1 MSKTSKAKKT
11 ATKKTT
17 KKPKKETKKKATKP
31 KKTLAKKPTPAKKP
45 KKARSKKPKKVP
57 AKKPKTTR
65 AKKTPKTT
73 KTSVEVIEKHMEKR
87 LAKMRNERRLPPK
100 VLNELSTKIKEHAL
114 TKKEFDEIC
123 DNVIASYEMSLVE
136 PGEAVGTV
144 AAQSI
149 GEPGTQMTLRT
160 FHYAGVAELSVTQ
173 GLPRLIEIVDARNNP
188 STPTMKI
195 HLAQEI
201 AGDRNE
207 AKRIARDIEMV
218 LVESVASNVSI
229 DLLRQAIDIRLD
241 PELME
246 DKGLTVESVAEAI
259 QAKIKAKGEVE
270 TGNNV
275 IFVYP
280 ANDTLADLQ
289 RLSEK
294 IREVR
299 VKGINDVTHVVIR
312 KESGGYVL
320 HTEGSNLQD
329 ALEIEGI
336 DSHKVYT
343 NNLREIYQVLGIEAT
358 RNAIIKEA
366 MSVLNEQGMDVD
378 VRHIILVADM
388 MTADGAIRQIG
399 RHGISGSKNSAL
411 ARAAFE
417 VTIKHLLGAG
427 IAGTKDP
434 LRGITENVILG
445 QLIPLG
451 TGSIDLLMT
460 PSRSSKRKK

>member
-1 MSKTSKAKKT
+1 MS
-11 ATKKTT
+11 KKTT
-17 KKPKKETKKKATKP
+17 KKSTATKKKTD
-31 KKTLAKKPTPAKKP
+31 AKKPAAKKKPATTKKAPIKKTTAAAKKP
-45 KKARSKKPKKVP
+45 A
-57 AKKPKTTR
+57 AKKPV
-65 AKKTPKTT
+65 AKEPAV
-73 KTSVEVIEKHMEKR
+73 SAVIAKHMEKR
-87 LAKMRNERRLPPK
+87 FEKMREERRLPPK
-100 VLNELSTKIKEHAL
+100 VMEELVTKVSSLDIS
-114 TKKEFDEIC
+114 KKEFDSIC
-123 DNVIASYEMSLVE
+123 DNVIDSYERSLVE

-195 HLAQEI
+195 HLVEEFTQERDVAKEI
-201 AGDRNE
+201 ARN
-207 AKRIARDIEMV
+207 IEMV

-229 DLLRQAIDIRLD
+229 DLLRQAIDIRFD

-246 DKGLTVESVAEAI
+246 DKGLKVEAIAEAI

-270 TGNNV
+270 AADNT

-280 ANDTLADLQ
+280 ANETLADLQ

-299 VKGINDVTHVVIR
+299 VKGINNVTHVVIR
-312 KESGGYVL
+312 KESDSYVL
-320 HTEGSNLQD
+320 YTEGSNLED
-329 ALEIEGI
+329 ALEIEGVNP
-336 DSHKVYT
+336 HKIYT
-343 NNLREIYQVLGIEAT
+343 NNLREIFQVLGIEAT
-358 RNAIIKEA
+358 RNAIIQEA
-366 MSVLNEQGMDVD
+366 MNVLNEQGMDVD

-388 MTADGAIRQIG
+388 MTADGTIRQIG

-427 IAGTKDP
+427 IAGTRDP

-451 TGSIDLLMT
+451 TGAIDLLMNPQFT
-460 PSRSSKRKK
+460 STKKKKKK

>member
-1 MSKTSKAKKT
+1 MSKTTKG
-11 ATKKTT
+11 KKTT
-17 KKPKKETKKKATKP
+17 AEDRKSKAAKSTEKKPKATKTTKATK
-31 KKTLAKKPTPAKKP
+31 AKATESA
-45 KKARSKKPKKVP
+45 SS
-57 AKKPKTTR
+57 
-65 AKKTPKTT
+65 T
-73 KTSVEVIEKHMEKR
+73 KTAATSGTTEIASSIDKNMEKR
-87 LAKMRNERRLPPK
+87 FTNMREERRLPPK
-100 VLNELSTKIKEHAL
+100 VMDELVSKIGKL
-114 TKKEFDEIC
+114 DITKKEFDEIC
-123 DNVIASYEMSLVE
+123 DNVIESYERSLVE

-195 HLAQEI
+195 YLDNQI
-201 AGDRNE
+201 ASDRND

-246 DKGLTVESVAEAI
+246 DKGLTVEIVSDAI
-259 QAKIKAKGEVE
+259 QEKLKGKGEVE
-270 TGNNV
+270 PGDNV

-280 ANDTLADLQ
+280 ANDTLAELQ

-294 IREVR
+294 IRDVR

-312 KESGGYVL
+312 KESEGYVL
-320 HTEGSNLQD
+320 YTEGSNLQD
-329 ALEIEGI
+329 ALEIGGVNP
-336 DSHKVYT
+336 HKIYT

-366 MSVLNEQGMDVD
+366 MNVLNEQGMDVD

-388 MTADGAIRQIG
+388 MTADGNISQIG

-451 TGSIDLLMT
+451 TGAIDLLMNPQAPT
-460 PSRSSKRKK
+460 SSKSKKK

>member
-1 MSKTSKAKKT
+1 
-11 ATKKTT
+11 
-17 KKPKKETKKKATKP
+17 
-31 KKTLAKKPTPAKKP
+31 
-45 KKARSKKPKKVP
+45 
-57 AKKPKTTR
+57 
-65 AKKTPKTT
+65 
-73 KTSVEVIEKHMEKR
+73 
-87 LAKMRNERRLPPK
+87 MREERRLPPR
-100 VLNELSTKIKEHAL
+100 VMDELESKLGDLEL
-114 TKKEFDEIC
+114 TKKDFDAIC
-123 DNVIASYEMSLVE
+123 DNVIESYERSLVE

-195 HLAQEI
+195 HLNEERAQH
-201 AGDRNE
+201 RNE
-207 AKRIARDIEMV
+207 AKEIARNIEMV

-229 DLLRQAIDIRLD
+229 DLLRQAIDIRFD

-246 DKGLTVESVAEAI
+246 DKGLTVDAVAEAI
-259 QAKIKAKGEVE
+259 QEKIKAKGEVE
-270 TGNNV
+270 ASDNT

-280 ANDTLADLQ
+280 TNETLADLQ

-299 VKGINDVTHVVIR
+299 VKGINNVTHVVIR
-312 KESGGYVL
+312 KESDGYVL
-320 HTEGSNLQD
+320 YTEGSNLED
-329 ALEIEGI
+329 ALEVDGVNP
-336 DSHKVYT
+336 HKIYT
-343 NNLREIYQVLGIEAT
+343 NNLREIFQVLGIEAT
-358 RNAIIKEA
+358 RNAIIQEA
-366 MSVLNEQGMDVD
+366 MNVLNEQGMDVD

-388 MTADGAIRQIG
+388 MTADGTIRQIG

-427 IAGTKDP
+427 IAGTRDP

-451 TGSIDLLMT
+451 TGAIDLLMNPQFT
-460 PSRSSKRKK
+460 SIKKKRK

>member
-1 MSKTSKAKKT
+1 MSK
-11 ATKKTT
+11 
-17 KKPKKETKKKATKP
+17 E
-31 KKTLAKKPTPAKKP
+31 
-45 KKARSKKPKKVP
+45 
-57 AKKPKTTR
+57 
-65 AKKTPKTT
+65 
-73 KTSVEVIEKHMEKR
+73 IEKHIEKR
-87 LAKMRNERRLPPK
+87 FMKMREELRLPPAVIEELEMK
-100 VLNELSTKIKEHAL
+100 VKELDLSKR
-114 TKKEFDEIC
+114 EFDTIC
-123 DNVIASYEMSLVE
+123 DNVIQSYEQSLVE

-195 HLAQEI
+195 HLSEEI
-201 AGDRNE
+201 KDDRME
-207 AKRIARDIEMV
+207 AKKIAQQIEMV

-246 DKGLTVESVAEAI
+246 DKALLVENVANAI
-259 QAKIKAKGEVE
+259 QDKIKGKGEVE
-270 TGNNV
+270 SGDYT

-280 ANDTLADLQ
+280 ANDTLAELQ

-294 IREVR
+294 IREIR

-320 HTEGSNLQD
+320 YTEGSNLQD
-329 ALEIEGI
+329 ALEIEGVNP
-336 DSHKVYT
+336 HKIYT
-343 NNLREIYQVLGIEAT
+343 NNLREIYEVLGIEAT
-358 RNAIIKEA
+358 RNAIIQEA

-388 MTADGAIRQIG
+388 MTSDGTIRQIG

-417 VTIKHLLGAG
+417 VTIRHLLGAG

-451 TGSIDLLMT
+451 TGSIDLLMSPAGT
-460 PSRSSKRKK
+460 SKK

>member
-1 MSKTSKAKKT
+1 MS
-11 ATKKTT
+11 KKTT
-17 KKPKKETKKKATKP
+17 KKSTATKKKAVKKKP
-31 KKTLAKKPTPAKKP
+31 VAKKTTTKKAPAKKATAAAKKPTTKKPAAKK
-45 KKARSKKPKKVP
+45 AATKKPAAKEP
-57 AKKPKTTR
+57 AVS
-65 AKKTPKTT
+65 AAI
-73 KTSVEVIEKHMEKR
+73 VKHMEKR
-87 LAKMRNERRLPPK
+87 FDKMREERRLPPSVMEELVTK
-100 VLNELSTKIKEHAL
+100 VTSLEI
-114 TKKEFDEIC
+114 TKKEFDSIC
-123 DNVIASYEMSLVE
+123 DNVIESYERSLVE

-195 HLAQEI
+195 HLVEEFAQE
-201 AGDRNE
+201 RNV
-207 AKRIARDIEMV
+207 AKDIARNIEMV

-229 DLLRQAIDIRLD
+229 DLLRQAIDIRFD

-246 DKGLTVESVAEAI
+246 DKGLKVEVIAEAI

-270 TGNNV
+270 AADNT

-280 ANDTLADLQ
+280 ANETLADLQ

-299 VKGINDVTHVVIR
+299 VKGINNVTHVVIR
-312 KESGGYVL
+312 KESDGYVL
-320 HTEGSNLQD
+320 YTEGSNLED
-329 ALEIEGI
+329 ALEIEGVNP
-336 DSHKVYT
+336 HKIYT
-343 NNLREIYQVLGIEAT
+343 NNLREIFQVLGIEAT
-358 RNAIIKEA
+358 RNAIIQEA
-366 MSVLNEQGMDVD
+366 MNVLNEQGMDVD

-388 MTADGAIRQIG
+388 MTADGTIRQIG

-427 IAGTKDP
+427 IAGTRDP

-451 TGSIDLLMT
+451 TGAIDLLMNPQFT
-460 PSRSSKRKK
+460 STKKRKTKKKK

>member
-1 MSKTSKAKKT
+1 MSKKTTKKST
-11 ATKKTT
+11 ATKKTAAAKKPAAKKKPSVKKKPAAKKTTT
-17 KKPKKETKKKATKP
+17 KKAP
-31 KKTLAKKPTPAKKP
+31 AKKPTTAKKP
-45 KKARSKKPKKVP
+45 AAKV
-57 AKKPKTTR
+57 TTPSPS
-65 AKKTPKTT
+65 AP
-73 KTSVEVIEKHMEKR
+73 IIKHMEKR
-87 LAKMRNERRLPPK
+87 FEKMREERRLPPSVMDELETK
-100 VLNELSTKIKEHAL
+100 VGSLDI
-114 TKKEFDEIC
+114 TKKEFDVIC
-123 DNVIASYEMSLVE
+123 DNVVDSYERSLVE

-195 HLAQEI
+195 HLIEDYAPH
-201 AGDRNE
+201 RNE
-207 AKRIARDIEMV
+207 AKSIARNIEMV

-229 DLLRQAIDIRLD
+229 DLLRQAIDIRFD

-246 DKGLTVESVAEAI
+246 DKGLTVEAVAEAI

-270 TGNNV
+270 ASENT

-280 ANDTLADLQ
+280 ANETLADLQ

-299 VKGINDVTHVVIR
+299 VKGINNVTHVVIR
-312 KESGGYVL
+312 KESDNYVL
-320 HTEGSNLQD
+320 YTEGSNLED
-329 ALEIEGI
+329 ALEIEGVNP
-336 DSHKVYT
+336 HKIYT
-343 NNLREIYQVLGIEAT
+343 NNLREIFQVLGIEAT
-358 RNAIIKEA
+358 RNAIIQEA

-388 MTADGAIRQIG
+388 MTADGSIRQIG

-427 IAGTKDP
+427 IAGTRDP
-434 LRGITENVILG
+434 LKGITENVILG

-451 TGSIDLLMT
+451 TGAIDLLMNPQVT
-460 PSRSSKRKK
+460 SSKKKR

>member
-1 MSKTSKAKKT
+1 MPEKTKSKTTTAKAKKST
-11 ATKKTT
+11 GTKISSVKPKATKKA
-17 KKPKKETKKKATKP
+17 KGSKEKADTPKAT
-31 KKTLAKKPTPAKKP
+31 PTITTETIDV
-45 KKARSKKPKKVP
+45 VP
-57 AKKPKTTR
+57 LIDKN
-65 AKKTPKTT
+65 
-73 KTSVEVIEKHMEKR
+73 MEKR
-87 LAKMRNERRLPPK
+87 LAKMREERRLPPK
-100 VLNELSTKIKEHAL
+100 VMDELVTKISRL
-114 TKKEFDEIC
+114 NVTKREFDEIC
-123 DNVIASYEMSLVE
+123 DNVIESYERALVE

-195 HLAQEI
+195 YLDNKI
-201 AGDRNE
+201 ASDRND
-207 AKRIARDIEMV
+207 AKRIARDIEMI
-218 LVESVASNVSI
+218 LVESVASNISI

-246 DKGLTVESVAEAI
+246 DKGLSVESVAEAI
-259 QAKIKAKGEVE
+259 QEKLKGKGEVE
-270 TGNNV
+270 PGDNV

-280 ANDTLADLQ
+280 ANDTLAELQ

-294 IREVR
+294 IRDFR

-312 KESGGYVL
+312 KEPDGYVL
-320 HTEGSNLQD
+320 YTEGSNLQD
-329 ALEIEGI
+329 ALEIDGVNP
-336 DSHKVYT
+336 HKIYT

-366 MSVLNEQGMDVD
+366 MNVLREQGMDVD
-378 VRHIILVADM
+378 IRHIVLVADM
-388 MTADGAIRQIG
+388 MTTDGSISQIG

-451 TGSIDLLMT
+451 TGSIDLLMNPQT
-460 PSRSSKRKK
+460 PASAKAKK

>member
-1 MSKTSKAKKT
+1 MSKKT
-11 ATKKTT
+11 TKSTKATKKTT
-17 KKPKKETKKKATKP
+17 AKKTTKKT
-31 KKTLAKKPTPAKKP
+31 TAKKTPAKKTTAKPTTAKASQAPP
-45 KKARSKKPKKVP
+45 KLSDAV
-57 AKKPKTTR
+57 
-65 AKKTPKTT
+65 
-73 KTSVEVIEKHMEKR
+73 EKHMEKR
-87 LAKMRNERRLPPK
+87 FAHMREERRLPPK
-100 VLNELSTKIKEHAL
+100 VQTELETKIKGLHL
-114 TKKEFDEIC
+114 SKKQFDEIC
-123 DNVIASYEMSLVE
+123 DNVIDSYERALVE

-188 STPTMKI
+188 ATPTMRI
-195 HLAQEI
+195 HLTKEFAE
-201 AGDRNE
+201 DRNE
-207 AKRIARDIEMV
+207 ARRIARGIEMV
-218 LVESVASNVSI
+218 RVESVASNFSI

-246 DKGLTVESVAEAI
+246 DKGLTPELVSEAI
-259 QAKIKAKGEVE
+259 QEKIKAKGEVE
-270 TGNNV
+270 IGDGA
-275 IFVYP
+275 IYVYP
-280 ANDTLADLQ
+280 ATEGLADLQ
-289 RLSEK
+289 RLNEK
-294 IREVR
+294 IRDIR
-299 VKGINDVTHVVIR
+299 VKGINNVKHVVIR
-312 KESGGYVL
+312 KESDEYIL
-320 HTEGSNLQD
+320 YTEGSNLME

-336 DSHKVYT
+336 NSHKVYT
-343 NNLREIYQVLGIEAT
+343 NNLREIFQVLGIEAT

-388 MTADGAIRQIG
+388 MTADGTIRQIG

-417 VTIKHLLGAG
+417 VTVNHLLGAG
-427 IAGTKDP
+427 ITGTKDP

-451 TGSIDLLMT
+451 TGAIDLLMT
-460 PSRSSKRKK
+460 PNVVPTTKSK

>member
-1 MSKTSKAKKT
+1 MSKSTVT
-11 ATKKTT
+11 AH
-17 KKPKKETKKKATKP
+17 
-31 KKTLAKKPTPAKKP
+31 
-45 KKARSKKPKKVP
+45 
-57 AKKPKTTR
+57 
-65 AKKTPKTT
+65 
-73 KTSVEVIEKHMEKR
+73 IEKRFSKLRDEH
-87 LAKMRNERRLPPK
+87 RLPPK
-100 VLNELSTKIKEHAL
+100 VLDELEEKVTDIGL

-123 DNVIASYEMSLVE
+123 DNVIDSYERSLVE

-173 GLPRLIEIVDARNNP
+173 GLPRLIEIVDARKNP

-195 HLAQEI
+195 HLADDI
-201 AGDRNE
+201 AEDRNE
-207 AKRIARDIEMV
+207 AKRIARDIEMI
-218 LVESVASNVSI
+218 LVESVASNISI
-229 DLLRQAIDIRLD
+229 DLLRQAIDIRFD

-246 DKGLTVESVAEAI
+246 DKALTVEIIAEAI
-259 QAKIKAKGEVE
+259 RAKIKAKGEVE
-270 TGNNV
+270 AGDNTV
-275 IFVYP
+275 FVYP
-280 ANDTLADLQ
+280 TGETLADLQ

-299 VKGINDVTHVVIR
+299 VKGIDDVTHVVIR
-312 KESGGYVL
+312 KESDRYVL
-320 HTEGSNLQD
+320 YTEGSNLQD
-329 ALEIEGI
+329 ALEIAGVNP
-336 DSHKVYT
+336 HKIYT
-343 NNLREIYQVLGIEAT
+343 NNLKEIYQVLGIEAT
-358 RNAIIKEA
+358 RNAIIQEA
-366 MSVLNEQGMDVD
+366 MNVLNEQGMDVD

-451 TGSIDLLMT
+451 TGSIDLLMN
-460 PSRSSKRKK
+460 PQGSASEK

>member
-1 MSKTSKAKKT
+1 MSKTTKGKKT
-11 ATKKTT
+11 ATEDKKSKAPKSTEKKPKATKTT
-17 KKPKKETKKKATKP
+17 KATKAKATESESSS
-31 KKTLAKKPTPAKKP
+31 KTVAITG
-45 KKARSKKPKKVP
+45 
-57 AKKPKTTR
+57 TT
-65 AKKTPKTT
+65 
-73 KTSVEVIEKHMEKR
+73 EVVSSIDKNMEKR
-87 LAKMRNERRLPPK
+87 FAKMRDERRLPPK
-100 VLNELSTKIKEHAL
+100 VMDELVSKISEL
-114 TKKEFDEIC
+114 DITKKEFDEIC
-123 DNVIASYEMSLVE
+123 DNVIESYERSLVE

-195 HLAQEI
+195 YLDNPI
-201 AGDRNE
+201 ASDRND

-246 DKGLTVESVAEAI
+246 DKGLTVEIVSDAI
-259 QAKIKAKGEVE
+259 QEKLKGKGEVE
-270 TGNNV
+270 PGDNV

-280 ANDTLADLQ
+280 ANDTLAELQ

-294 IREVR
+294 IRDVR

-312 KESGGYVL
+312 KESDGYVL
-320 HTEGSNLQD
+320 YTEGSNLQD
-329 ALEIEGI
+329 ALEVSGVNP
-336 DSHKVYT
+336 HKIYT

-366 MSVLNEQGMDVD
+366 MNVLNEQGMDVD

-388 MTADGAIRQIG
+388 MTADGSISQIG

-451 TGSIDLLMT
+451 TGSIDLLMNPQAPT
-460 PSRSSKRKK
+460 TNKQKKK

>member
-1 MSKTSKAKKT
+1 MSKSTVTAHMQKRFSKLRD
-11 ATKKTT
+11 
-17 KKPKKETKKKATKP
+17 E
-31 KKTLAKKPTPAKKP
+31 
-45 KKARSKKPKKVP
+45 
-57 AKKPKTTR
+57 
-65 AKKTPKTT
+65 
-73 KTSVEVIEKHMEKR
+73 H
-87 LAKMRNERRLPPK
+87 RLPPK
-100 VLNELSTKIKEHAL
+100 VLDELEEKVMDIGL

-123 DNVIASYEMSLVE
+123 DNVVDSYERSLVE

-173 GLPRLIEIVDARNNP
+173 GLPRLIEIVDARKNP

-195 HLAQEI
+195 HLVDAI
-201 AGDRNE
+201 AEDRNA
-207 AKRIARDIEMV
+207 AKRIARDIEMI
-218 LVESVASNVSI
+218 LVESVASNISI
-229 DLLRQAIDIRLD
+229 DLLRQAIDIRFD

-246 DKGLTVESVAEAI
+246 DKALTVEIIAEAI
-259 QAKIKAKGEVE
+259 RAKIKAKGEVE
-270 TGNNV
+270 IGENT

-280 ANDTLADLQ
+280 ASETLADLQ

-299 VKGINDVTHVVIR
+299 VKGIDDVTHVVIR
-312 KESGGYVL
+312 KESNRYVL
-320 HTEGSNLQD
+320 YTEGSNLQD
-329 ALEIEGI
+329 ALEIA
-336 DSHKVYT
+336 DVNPHKIYT
-343 NNLREIYQVLGIEAT
+343 NNLKEIYKVLGIEAT
-358 RNAIIKEA
+358 RNAIIQEA

-451 TGSIDLLMT
+451 TGSIDLLMNPQGA
-460 PSRSSKRKK
+460 PSKK

>member
-1 MSKTSKAKKT
+1 MSKSTKSKKSTTKSKASTKPKAKPKAKKP
-11 ATKKTT
+11 ASTKKESSAEKTT
-17 KKPKKETKKKATKP
+17 KA
-31 KKTLAKKPTPAKKP
+31 AA
-45 KKARSKKPKKVP
+45 
-57 AKKPKTTR
+57 KTT
-65 AKKTPKTT
+65 
-73 KTSVEVIEKHMEKR
+73 TSVLDKHMEKR
-87 LAKMRNERRLPPK
+87 FEKMRDERRLPPK
-100 VLNELSTKIKEHAL
+100 VMEELVTKVSNL
-114 TKKEFDEIC
+114 GVTKKEFDDIC
-123 DNVIASYEMSLVE
+123 DNVVDSYERSLVE

-195 HLAQEI
+195 YLDTDI
-201 AGDRNE
+201 ASDRND
-207 AKRIARDIEMV
+207 ARRIARDIEMV

-246 DKGLTVESVAEAI
+246 DKGLTVEVVALAI
-259 QAKIKAKGEVE
+259 EEKIKGKGEVE
-270 TGNNV
+270 PGENV

-280 ANDTLADLQ
+280 ANDTLAELQ

-299 VKGINDVTHVVIR
+299 VKGISDVTHVVIR
-312 KESGGYVL
+312 KESDGYIL
-320 HTEGSNLQD
+320 YTEGSNLQD
-329 ALEIEGI
+329 ALEIDGVNP
-336 DSHKVYT
+336 HKIYT

-388 MTADGAIRQIG
+388 MTADGNIRQIG

-451 TGSIDLLMT
+451 TGSIDLLMNPHVPT
-460 PSRSSKRKK
+460 IQTKKKK

>member
-1 MSKTSKAKKT
+1 MSTTTKSKKTTDKAKKST
-11 ATKKTT
+11 GTKTSSVKPKATKKA
-17 KKPKKETKKKATKP
+17 KETKTKADTP
-31 KKTLAKKPTPAKKP
+31 KAKPTTATETIDVVSTLDKN
-45 KKARSKKPKKVP
+45 
-57 AKKPKTTR
+57 
-65 AKKTPKTT
+65 
-73 KTSVEVIEKHMEKR
+73 MEKR
-87 LAKMRNERRLPPK
+87 IAKMREERRLPPK
-100 VLNELSTKIKEHAL
+100 VMDELVAKLSKL
-114 TKKEFDEIC
+114 PVTKKEFDEIC
-123 DNVIASYEMSLVE
+123 DNVIESYERSLVE

-195 HLAQEI
+195 YLDNKI
-201 AGDRNE
+201 ATDRND

-218 LVESVASNVSI
+218 LVESVASNISI

-259 QAKIKAKGEVE
+259 QEKLKGKGEVE
-270 TGNNV
+270 PGDNV

-280 ANDTLADLQ
+280 ANDTLAELQ

-294 IREVR
+294 IRDFR

-312 KESGGYVL
+312 KESDGYVL
-320 HTEGSNLQD
+320 YTEGSNLQD
-329 ALEIEGI
+329 ALEIDGVNP
-336 DSHKVYT
+336 HKIYT

-358 RNAIIKEA
+358 RNAIIREA
-366 MSVLNEQGMDVD
+366 MNVLREQGMDVD
-378 VRHIILVADM
+378 IRHIVLVADM
-388 MTADGAIRQIG
+388 MTTDGSISQIG

-451 TGSIDLLMT
+451 TGSIDLLMNPQAPASAKT
-460 PSRSSKRKK
+460 KK

>member
-1 MSKTSKAKKT
+1 MSKSIKSKKSTTKSKKSTKPKAKSKAKPKAKSKAKPAAKKSTSKKTTSKA
-11 ATKKTT
+11 AKTT
-17 KKPKKETKKKATKP
+17 
-31 KKTLAKKPTPAKKP
+31 
-45 KKARSKKPKKVP
+45 
-57 AKKPKTTR
+57 
-65 AKKTPKTT
+65 
-73 KTSVEVIEKHMEKR
+73 TSALDKHMEKR
-87 LAKMRNERRLPPK
+87 FEKMREERRLPPRVMEELVTK
-100 VLNELSTKIKEHAL
+100 VSKLDI
-114 TKKEFDEIC
+114 TKKEFDDIC
-123 DNVIASYEMSLVE
+123 DNVVDSYERSLVE

-195 HLAQEI
+195 YLDNESAS
-201 AGDRNE
+201 DRND
-207 AKRIARDIEMV
+207 ARRIARDIEMV

-246 DKGLTVESVAEAI
+246 DKGLTVEAVATAI
-259 QAKIKAKGEVE
+259 DEKIKGKGEVE
-270 TGNNV
+270 PGENA

-280 ANDTLADLQ
+280 ANDTLAELQ

-312 KESGGYVL
+312 KESDGYIL
-320 HTEGSNLQD
+320 YTEGSNLQD
-329 ALEIEGI
+329 ALEIEGVNP
-336 DSHKVYT
+336 HKIYT

-358 RNAIIKEA
+358 RNAIIQEA

-388 MTADGAIRQIG
+388 MTADGNIRQIG

-451 TGSIDLLMT
+451 TGSIDLLMN
-460 PSRSSKRKK
+460 PHVPVPKKKKAKKAA

>member
-1 MSKTSKAKKT
+1 VSKSTKT
-11 ATKKTT
+11 
-17 KKPKKETKKKATKP
+17 
-31 KKTLAKKPTPAKKP
+31 AKKP
-45 KKARSKKPKKVP
+45 KKATSKKPTKK
-57 AKKPKTTR
+57 AKTATTKPEK
-65 AKKTPKTT
+65 KTT
-73 KTSVEVIEKHMEKR
+73 KPRTPKATTESIEKHMEQR
-87 LAKMRNERRLPPK
+87 LAKIRDERRLPPK
-100 VLNELSTKIKEHAL
+100 VLIELGTKIKEHEL

-123 DNVIASYEMSLVE
+123 DNVISSYEMSLVE

-195 HLAQEI
+195 HLGPEI

-207 AKRIARDIEMV
+207 AKRIAREIEMV

-229 DLLRQAIDIRLD
+229 DLLRQAIDVRFD

-259 QAKIKAKGEVE
+259 KTKIKAKGEVE
-270 TGNNV
+270 TGDNV

-280 ANDTLADLQ
+280 ANETLSDLQ

-320 HTEGSNLQD
+320 YTEGSNLQD

-336 DSHKVYT
+336 DSHRVYT

-358 RNAIIKEA
+358 RNAIIQEA

-427 IAGTKDP
+427 IAGTRDP

-451 TGSIDLLMT
+451 TGAIDLLMT
-460 PSRSSKRKK
+460 PKPFKRKR

>member
-1 MSKTSKAKKT
+1 MSKSTVT
-11 ATKKTT
+11 A
-17 KKPKKETKKKATKP
+17 
-31 KKTLAKKPTPAKKP
+31 
-45 KKARSKKPKKVP
+45 
-57 AKKPKTTR
+57 
-65 AKKTPKTT
+65 
-73 KTSVEVIEKHMEKR
+73 HMEKR
-87 LAKMRNERRLPPK
+87 FSKLRDEHRLPPK
-100 VLNELSTKIKEHAL
+100 VLDELEEKVMDIGL

-123 DNVIASYEMSLVE
+123 DNVIDSYERALVE

-173 GLPRLIEIVDARNNP
+173 GLPRLIEIVDARKNP

-195 HLAQEI
+195 HLADDI
-201 AGDRNE
+201 AEDRNA
-207 AKRIARDIEMV
+207 AKRIARSIEMI
-218 LVESVASNVSI
+218 LVESVASNISI
-229 DLLRQAIDIRLD
+229 DLLRQAIDIRFD

-246 DKGLTVESVAEAI
+246 DKALTVEIIAEAI
-259 QAKIKAKGEVE
+259 KAKIKAKGEVE
-270 TGNNV
+270 TGDNT

-280 ANDTLADLQ
+280 TGETLADLQ

-299 VKGINDVTHVVIR
+299 VKGIDDVTHVVIR
-312 KESGGYVL
+312 KESDCYVL
-320 HTEGSNLQD
+320 YTEGSNLQD
-329 ALEIEGI
+329 ALEIDDVNPHRI
-336 DSHKVYT
+336 YT
-343 NNLREIYQVLGIEAT
+343 NNLKEIYQVLGIEAT
-358 RNAIIKEA
+358 RNAIIQEA

-451 TGSIDLLMT
+451 TGSIDLLMN
-460 PSRSSKRKK
+460 PHGSSSKK

>member
-1 MSKTSKAKKT
+1 
-11 ATKKTT
+11 
-17 KKPKKETKKKATKP
+17 
-31 KKTLAKKPTPAKKP
+31 
-45 KKARSKKPKKVP
+45 
-57 AKKPKTTR
+57 
-65 AKKTPKTT
+65 
-73 KTSVEVIEKHMEKR
+73 MEKR
-87 LAKMRNERRLPPK
+87 FAKMRDERRLPPK
-100 VLNELSTKIKEHAL
+100 VMDELVSKISEL
-114 TKKEFDEIC
+114 DITKKEFDEIC
-123 DNVIASYEMSLVE
+123 DNVIESYERSLVE

-195 HLAQEI
+195 YLDNPI
-201 AGDRNE
+201 ASDRND

-246 DKGLTVESVAEAI
+246 DKGLTVEIVSDAI
-259 QAKIKAKGEVE
+259 QEKLKGKGEVE
-270 TGNNV
+270 PGDNV

-280 ANDTLADLQ
+280 ANDTLAELQ

-294 IREVR
+294 IRDVR

-312 KESGGYVL
+312 KESDGYVL
-320 HTEGSNLQD
+320 YTEGSNLQD
-329 ALEIEGI
+329 ALEVSGVNP
-336 DSHKVYT
+336 HKIYT

-366 MSVLNEQGMDVD
+366 MNVLNEQGMDVD

-388 MTADGAIRQIG
+388 MTADGSISQIG

-451 TGSIDLLMT
+451 TGSIDLLMNPQAPT
-460 PSRSSKRKK
+460 TNKQKKK

>member
-1 MSKTSKAKKT
+1 VSKEKKKATTKKSTKKSKTAAKKP
-11 ATKKTT
+11 ATKKTAK
-17 KKPKKETKKKATKP
+17 KKPAAKKQAAKKKAEP
-31 KKTLAKKPTPAKKP
+31 KKS
-45 KKARSKKPKKVP
+45 KKAAPK
-57 AKKPKTTR
+57 AKTT
-65 AKKTPKTT
+65 TDT
-73 KTSVEVIEKHMEKR
+73 IEKYMEKR
-87 LAKMRNERRLPPK
+87 FAKMREERRLPPK
-100 VLNELSTKIKEHAL
+100 VMLELESKIKEHDI

-195 HLAQEI
+195 HLNKDI
-201 AGDRNE
+201 SGDRNE
-207 AKRIARDIEMV
+207 ARKIARNIEMV
-218 LVESVASNVSI
+218 IVESVASNVSI

-241 PELME
+241 SELME
-246 DKGLTVESVAEAI
+246 DKGLTVTDVAEAI
-259 QAKIKAKGEVE
+259 QAKIKTKGEVE
-270 TGNNV
+270 AGDGA

-294 IREVR
+294 IRDVR

-312 KESGGYVL
+312 KEPDGYVL
-320 HTEGSNLQD
+320 YTEGSNLQD
-329 ALEIEGI
+329 ALEIEGVNP
-336 DSHKVYT
+336 HRVYT
-343 NNLREIYQVLGIEAT
+343 NNLKEINQVLGIEAT
-358 RNAIIKEA
+358 RNAIIQEA

-451 TGSIDLLMT
+451 TGAIDLLMN
-460 PSRSSKRKK
+460 PQPVGGRKR

>member
-1 MSKTSKAKKT
+1 MSKSTKSKKSTTKSTASTKPKAKPKKPAST
-11 ATKKTT
+11 AEESSDKKTT
-17 KKPKKETKKKATKP
+17 KAETK
-31 KKTLAKKPTPAKKP
+31 
-45 KKARSKKPKKVP
+45 
-57 AKKPKTTR
+57 TT
-65 AKKTPKTT
+65 
-73 KTSVEVIEKHMEKR
+73 TSAIDKHMEKR
-87 LAKMRNERRLPPK
+87 FETMREERRLPPK
-100 VLNELSTKIKEHAL
+100 VMTELVTKVSNL
-114 TKKEFDEIC
+114 GVTKKEFDDIC
-123 DNVIASYEMSLVE
+123 DNVVDSYERSLVE

-195 HLAQEI
+195 YLDNEI
-201 AGDRNE
+201 ASDRSD
-207 AKRIARDIEMV
+207 ARRIARDIEMV

-246 DKGLTVESVAEAI
+246 DKGLTVEIVATAI
-259 QAKIKAKGEVE
+259 EEKIKGKGEVE
-270 TGNNV
+270 PGENV

-280 ANDTLADLQ
+280 ANDTLAELQ

-312 KESGGYVL
+312 KESDGYIL
-320 HTEGSNLQD
+320 YTEGSNLQD
-329 ALEIEGI
+329 ALEVEGVNP
-336 DSHKVYT
+336 HKIYT

-388 MTADGAIRQIG
+388 MTADGNIRQIG

-451 TGSIDLLMT
+451 TGSIDLLMNPHVPVT
-460 PSRSSKRKK
+460 QKKTKK

>member
-1 MSKTSKAKKT
+1 MSKKATKKSTAAKKKT
-11 ATKKTT
+11 APKKTTTKKTT
-17 KKPKKETKKKATKP
+17 TKKAAAKKKPA
-31 KKTLAKKPTPAKKP
+31 AKKPVTKEV
-45 KKARSKKPKKVP
+45 VP
-57 AKKPKTTR
+57 AI
-65 AKKTPKTT
+65 A
-73 KTSVEVIEKHMEKR
+73 KHMEKR
-87 LAKMRNERRLPPK
+87 FSNIRDEHRLPPSVLEELQSK
-100 VLNELSTKIKEHAL
+100 VSNLDI
-114 TKKEFDEIC
+114 TKKEFDSIC
-123 DNVIASYEMSLVE
+123 DNVIESYERSLVE

-195 HLAQEI
+195 HMEKEI
-201 AGDRNE
+201 SGDRNE
-207 AKRIARDIEMV
+207 AKTIARNIEMV

-229 DLLRQAIDIRLD
+229 DLLRQAIDIRFD

-246 DKGLTVESVAEAI
+246 DKGLEVEAI
-259 QAKIKAKGEVE
+259 ATAIQEKIKAKGEVE
-270 TGNNV
+270 PGENT

-280 ANDTLADLQ
+280 ANESLAELQ
-289 RLSEK
+289 KLSEK

-312 KESGGYVL
+312 KESDGYVL
-320 HTEGSNLQD
+320 YTEGSNLQD
-329 ALEIEGI
+329 ALEVEGVNPHRI
-336 DSHKVYT
+336 YT
-343 NNLREIYQVLGIEAT
+343 NNLREIFQVLGIEAT
-358 RNAIIKEA
+358 RNAIIQEA
-366 MSVLNEQGMDVD
+366 MNVLNEQGMDVD

-388 MTADGAIRQIG
+388 MTADGTIRQIG

-427 IAGTKDP
+427 IAGTRDP

-451 TGSIDLLMT
+451 TGGIDLLMNPQT
-460 PSRSSKRKK
+460 PTAKRKRKRKA

>member
-1 MSKTSKAKKT
+1 MSKSTVT
-11 ATKKTT
+11 A
-17 KKPKKETKKKATKP
+17 
-31 KKTLAKKPTPAKKP
+31 
-45 KKARSKKPKKVP
+45 
-57 AKKPKTTR
+57 
-65 AKKTPKTT
+65 
-73 KTSVEVIEKHMEKR
+73 HMEKR
-87 LAKMRNERRLPPK
+87 FSKLRDEHRLPPK
-100 VLNELSTKIKEHAL
+100 VLDELEEKVADIGL

-123 DNVIASYEMSLVE
+123 DNVIDSYERALVE
-136 PGEAVGTV
+136 PGEAVGTI

-173 GLPRLIEIVDARNNP
+173 GLPRLIEIVDARKNP

-195 HLAQEI
+195 YLADNI
-201 AGDRNE
+201 AEDRNA
-207 AKRIARDIEMV
+207 AKKIARSIEMI
-218 LVESVASNVSI
+218 LVESVASNISI
-229 DLLRQAIDIRLD
+229 DLLRQAIDIRFD

-246 DKGLTVESVAEAI
+246 DKALTVEIIAEAI
-259 QAKIKAKGEVE
+259 KAKIKAKGEVE
-270 TGNNV
+270 TGDNT

-280 ANDTLADLQ
+280 TGETLADLQ

-299 VKGINDVTHVVIR
+299 VKGIDDVTHVVIR
-312 KESGGYVL
+312 KESDRYVL
-320 HTEGSNLQD
+320 YTEGSNLQD
-329 ALEIEGI
+329 ALEIADVNPHRI
-336 DSHKVYT
+336 YT
-343 NNLREIYQVLGIEAT
+343 NNLKEIYQVLGIEAT
-358 RNAIIKEA
+358 RNAIIQEA

-434 LRGITENVILG
+434 LKGITENVILG

-451 TGSIDLLMT
+451 TGSIDLLMNPQGS
-460 PSRSSKRKK
+460 PSKK